1 MTTQVN
7 RVRMLTKLLLAS
19 LDGYERHPK
28 IYDKLDCDAKLL
40 TEALVELRIG
50 LGRDGT

>member
-1 MTTQVN
+1 MTTKVN
-7 RVRMLTKLLLAS
+7 RVRTLAKLLLAS
-19 LDGYERHPK
+19 LDGYERHPT

-50 LGRDGT
+50 LGRNGT